1 MSNYEIYI
9 SQQTREVEKCRFNV
23 GPASATPAQHQIE
36 IGSTTR
42 ICNEIALR
50 SALRPTHYY
59 IVSQDCI
66 SSSALS
72 E

>member
-42 ICNEIALR
+42 IC
-50 SALRPTHYY
+50 
-59 IVSQDCI
+59 
-66 SSSALS
+66 
-72 E
+72 